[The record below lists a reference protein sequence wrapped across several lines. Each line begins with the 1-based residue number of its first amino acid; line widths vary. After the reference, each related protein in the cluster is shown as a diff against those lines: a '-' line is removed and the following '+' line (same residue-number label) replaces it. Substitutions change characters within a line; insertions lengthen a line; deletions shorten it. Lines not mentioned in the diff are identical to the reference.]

1 MDSRHQR
8 NICQIIHKFKKKY
21 KIFTKIR
28 NVVPRC
34 RHRRQHRGRR
44 SIRPR
49 LLRDMVLSHLLLLL
63 LLRRLR
69 QHTLLQ
75 LLYHHRRR
83 GRGGE
88 ADARA
93 VPRAAH
99 VLWRLRV
106 HPETRQNVIDQIQRS
121 KGGGGV
127 SQAIDRAAALG
138 PESHPTLKNSV
149 DGGK

>member
-49 LLRDMVLSHLLLLL
+49 LLRDMVLPHLLLLL
-63 LLRRLR
+63 RLRR
-69 QHTLLQ
+69 HELLQ

-127 SQAIDRAAALG
+127 TQTVDWATALG
-138 PESHPTLKNSV
+138 SESDPTLKNSV
-149 DGGK
+149 DSDK